1 MPASTRQING
11 SVEQIHTLRKPS
23 PVPIRYERSAW
34 IQRIPPGDDQ
44 TVRSE
49 TTVPVAQRSDLL
61 GIDHRR
67 PAAVGNQ
74 KIIAAALIFF
84 QNQTLHSFLQ
94 QSILPGPFADL
105 HGIGRR
111 PLAQLI
117 AAAP

>member
-1 MPASTRQING
+1 MHKAAQTVAAHPGPG
-11 SVEQIHTLRKPS
+11 SVL
-23 PVPIRYERSAW
+23 VPQFHAE
-34 IQRIPPGDDQ
+34 RIPPGDDQ
-44 TVRSE
+44 TIRSE

-67 PAAVGNQ
+67 PAAVNNQ

-84 QNQTLHSFLQ
+84 QDQTLHPFLQ